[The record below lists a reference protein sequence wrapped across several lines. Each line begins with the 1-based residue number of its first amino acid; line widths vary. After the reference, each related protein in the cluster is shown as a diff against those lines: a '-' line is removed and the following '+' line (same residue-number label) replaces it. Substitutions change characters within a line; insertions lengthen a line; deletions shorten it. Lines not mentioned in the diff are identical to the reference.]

1 MLITQKVP
9 AFLPAETFLVYGG
22 SVNAYRN
29 NLRTRCLLSFL
40 AVVIQIPC
48 GILLQYVLDNK
59 KWNRR
64 NRAFLGLGMV
74 GIPLIG
80 AWIWEIIRVRNYDR
94 HNPPAQGLDWTEP
107 DFWPIL
113 VLFVLNWVTGSLWQY
128 IVLYF
133 LGALT
138 NSPKKSANYAVSFY
152 NCFFS
157 HFQPKSE

>member
-1 MLITQKVP
+1 
-9 AFLPAETFLVYGG
+9 
-22 SVNAYRN
+22 
-29 NLRTRCLLSFL
+29 
-40 AVVIQIPC
+40 
-48 GILLQYVLDNK
+48 
-59 KWNRR
+59 
-64 NRAFLGLGMV
+64 MV

-94 HNPPAQGLDWTEP
+94 HNPPSQGLDWTEP

-138 NSPKKSANYAVSFY
+138 NSPKKSANYAVSLSEIS
-152 NCFFS
+152 S
-157 HFQPKSE
+157 HRVNLLLMLIDGL